1 VPDSNYPD
9 YDILMS
15 WRYDVTALSLPMEVM
30 TMGESAKRS
39 TIYFNP
45 DLHRALRI
53 KAAHTQRTV
62 SDLVNDAVRL
72 ALREDQEDLAAFAE
86 RQAEPVMSYEELL
99 KDLKAHGK
107 I

>member
-1 VPDSNYPD
+1 
-9 YDILMS
+9 MS
-15 WRYDVTALSLPMEVM
+15 
-30 TMGESAKRS
+30 ESAKRS
-39 TIYFNP
+39 TVYFSP

-72 ALREDQEDLAAFAE
+72 TLREDQEDLAAFVE
-86 RQAEPVMSYEELL
+86 RQAEPVMTYEELL
-99 KDLKAHGK
+99 RDLKAHGK